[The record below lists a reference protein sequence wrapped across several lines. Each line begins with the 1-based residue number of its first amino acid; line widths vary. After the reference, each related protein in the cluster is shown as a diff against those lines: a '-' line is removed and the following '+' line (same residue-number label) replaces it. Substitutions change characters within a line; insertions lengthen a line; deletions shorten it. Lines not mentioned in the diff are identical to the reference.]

1 MKKIMLKDSPQ
12 ARILIRAA
20 NWVGDAVMT
29 TPVIRALRKNYPQ
42 AHITVLAKPWVIPV
56 YENNP
61 YLDEI
66 MVYDN
71 EGRHRK
77 GLGVLR
83 LSQDIRDR
91 GFDLAILLQNAFEA
105 ALLAFLAKIPERV
118 GYNTDARTLL
128 LNRSVRLDPALKKK
142 HLIEYYI
149 GILEGAGLKSDGM
162 TQDLFI
168 SDQDSHF
175 AEQML
180 HEKGLGHAA
189 PVMGINP
196 GATGGT
202 AKRWFPGR
210 YAELCRLLA
219 SRYETKVLVFGGPA
233 DHELG
238 EKISGMAPGACVN
251 IAGKT
256 SLSQAFVLIK
266 ACDLFVT
273 NDSGLMHA
281 AAALD
286 VRQAALIGS
295 TDPVATAPFS
305 DRSVMVRVPVPCSPC
320 LKKEC
325 HHDHQCM
332 DLITVD
338 RVFQICKTILDQ
350 KISTPIFGEKTPV

>member
-128 LNRSVRLDPALKKK
+128 LNRSVRLDPA
-142 HLIEYYI
+142 
-149 GILEGAGLKSDGM
+149 GIAHAVSLVNDVLYAG
-162 TQDLFI
+162 
-168 SDQDSHF
+168 
-175 AEQML
+175 
-180 HEKGLGHAA
+180 
-189 PVMGINP
+189 
-196 GATGGT
+196 
-202 AKRWFPGR
+202 
-210 YAELCRLLA
+210 
-219 SRYETKVLVFGGPA
+219 
-233 DHELG
+233 
-238 EKISGMAPGACVN
+238 
-251 IAGKT
+251 
-256 SLSQAFVLIK
+256 
-266 ACDLFVT
+266 
-273 NDSGLMHA
+273 
-281 AAALD
+281 
-286 VRQAALIGS
+286 
-295 TDPVATAPFS
+295 
-305 DRSVMVRVPVPCSPC
+305 
-320 LKKEC
+320 
-325 HHDHQCM
+325 
-332 DLITVD
+332 
-338 RVFQICKTILDQ
+338 
-350 KISTPIFGEKTPV
+350 

>member
-1 MKKIMLKDSPQ
+1 MKRILLKDSPK

-20 NWVGDAVMT
+20 NWIGDAVMT
-29 TPVIRALRKNYPQ
+29 TPVVRALRKNYPR
-42 AHITVLAKPWVIPV
+42 AHITLLAKPWVIPV

-71 EGRHRK
+71 GGRHTR
-77 GLGVLR
+77 GMGTLR
-83 LSQDIRDR
+83 LARDIRDR
-91 GFDLAILLQNAFEA
+91 GFHLAILMQNAFEA

-142 HLIEYYI
+142 HLIDYYI
-149 GILEGAGLKSDGM
+149 GILEGAGLKSDGR

-168 SDQDSHF
+168 SDRDSHL
-175 AEQML
+175 AEQLL
-180 HEKGLGHAA
+180 HEKGLGRGK

-202 AKRWFPGR
+202 AKRWFPER

-219 SRYETKVLVFGGPA
+219 GRYQTKILVFGGPA
-233 DHELG
+233 DHDLG
-238 EKISGMAPGACVN
+238 ERISALAPGACVN
-251 IAGKT
+251 MAGQT
-256 SLSQAFVLIK
+256 GLARAFALIRS
-266 ACDLFVT
+266 CDLFVT

-286 VRQAALIGS
+286 IPQVALIGS
-295 TDPVATAPFS
+295 TDPVATAPSS

-320 LKKEC
+320 LKKDC
-325 HHDHQCM
+325 PNDHQCM
-332 DLITVD
+332 DLIRVD
-338 RVFQICKTILDQ
+338 RVFQICQTLLDPKT
-350 KISTPIFGEKTPV
+350 STPVSGE

>member
-1 MKKIMLKDSPQ
+1 MKRILLKDTPR

-29 TPVIRALRKNYPQ
+29 TPVVRALRKNYPQ
-42 AHITVLAKPWVIPV
+42 AHITILAKPWVIPV

-71 EGRHRK
+71 EGRHTR
-77 GLGVLR
+77 GMGTLR
-83 LSQDIRDR
+83 LARDIRDR
-91 GFDLAILLQNAFEA
+91 GFDLAILMQNAFEA

-128 LNRSVRLDPALKKK
+128 LNRSVRLDPSLKKK

-149 GILEGAGLKSDGM
+149 GILEGAGLRPDGM
-162 TQDLFI
+162 NQDLFI
-168 SDQDSHF
+168 SDQDSLF
-175 AEQML
+175 ARQLL
-180 HEKGLGHAA
+180 HDKGLGKGI
-189 PVMGINP
+189 PVIGINP

-202 AKRWFPGR
+202 AKRWFPER
-210 YAELCRLLA
+210 YAELCSLLA
-219 SRYETKVLVFGGPA
+219 SRYKTKVLVFGGPA
-233 DHELG
+233 DHDLG
-238 EKISGMAPGACVN
+238 EKISALALGACVN

-256 SLSQAFVLIK
+256 SLSQAFALIK

-281 AAALD
+281 AAALN
-286 VRQAALIGS
+286 VHQVALIGS

-325 HHDHQCM
+325 PDDHQCM

-350 KISTPIFGEKTPV
+350 KTSTPILGE